1 MKKELISVLEK
12 FGYPVF
18 LQGSL
23 NENDAYPDS
32 FITFWTDDVTDEAH
46 YDDEPTAWAWD
57 FAVIFYSNDPAL
69 VNSKPAEI
77 RAALKAAGFIPQ
89 GKGRDI
95 PSDEPTHT
103 GWAMDFYKLE
113 H

>member
-1 MKKELISVLEK
+1 MKQELINVLEK

-23 NENDAYPDS
+23 NDDDAYPDS

-46 YDDEPTAWAWD
+46 YDNETAAWAWD
-57 FAVIFYSNDPAL
+57 FSVIFYGNDPAL
-69 VNSKPAEI
+69 LQSKAEEI
-77 RAALKAAGFIPQ
+77 RQALKQAGFIPQ

-103 GWAMDFYKLE
+103 GWAMDFYKME
-113 H
+113 Y